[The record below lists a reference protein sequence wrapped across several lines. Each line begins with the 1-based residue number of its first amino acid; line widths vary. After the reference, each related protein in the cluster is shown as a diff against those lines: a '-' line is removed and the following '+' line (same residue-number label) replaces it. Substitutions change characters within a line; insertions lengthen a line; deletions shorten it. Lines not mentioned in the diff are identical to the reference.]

1 MKNDINYKNFNKI
14 QKNISKNLI
23 KKAIRNAKK
32 DILQFKKD
40 NPNVKINSFYE
51 LHDYF
56 DANNYVESLINENGE
71 FMLDEANL
79 VLKEL
84 DNFIKQLNKVD

>member
-1 MKNDINYKNFNKI
+1 MIE
-14 QKNISKNLI
+14 NII
-23 KKAIRNAKK
+23 KKAKK

-40 NPNVKINSFYE
+40 NPNVEINSFNE

-56 DANNYVESLINENGE
+56 DANYYVETLFTENGE

-84 DNFIKQLNKVD
+84 DNFIKQLNK

>member
-40 NPNVKINSFYE
+40 NPNVKITSFSE

-56 DANNYVESLINENGE
+56 DANEYIKSLFNEKGGWLTN
-71 FMLDEANL
+71 LDEANL
-79 VLKEL
+79 VLDEL
-84 DNFIKQLNKVD
+84 DNFIKELNK

>member
-1 MKNDINYKNFNKI
+1 MIENIINK
-14 QKNISKNLI
+14 
-23 KKAIRNAKK
+23 AKK

-40 NPNVKINSFYE
+40 NPNVEINSFNE

-56 DANNYVESLINENGE
+56 DANYYVETLFTPNGE

-79 VLKEL
+79 VLEEL
-84 DNFIKQLNKVD
+84 DNFIKELNK

>member
-1 MKNDINYKNFNKI
+1 MKRE
-14 QKNISKNLI
+14 LI
-23 KKAIRNAKK
+23 ILVKKAKK

>member
-1 MKNDINYKNFNKI
+1 MIENIINK
-14 QKNISKNLI
+14 
-23 KKAIRNAKK
+23 AKK

-40 NPNVKINSFYE
+40 NPNVEINSFNE

-56 DANNYVESLINENGE
+56 DANYYVETLFTENGE

-84 DNFIKQLNKVD
+84 DNFIKELNK

>member
-1 MKNDINYKNFNKI
+1 MIE
-14 QKNISKNLI
+14 NII
-23 KKAIRNAKK
+23 KKAKK

-40 NPNVKINSFYE
+40 NPNVQINSFNE

-56 DANNYVESLINENGE
+56 DANYYVETLFTENGE

-84 DNFIKQLNKVD
+84 DNFIKELNK

>member
-1 MKNDINYKNFNKI
+1 MIE
-14 QKNISKNLI
+14 NII
-23 KKAIRNAKK
+23 KEAKK

-40 NPNVKINSFYE
+40 NPSVKINSFYE

-56 DANNYVESLINENGE
+56 DANYYVETLFTENGE

-79 VLKEL
+79 VLEEL
-84 DNFIKQLNKVD
+84 DNFIKQLNK

>member
-1 MKNDINYKNFNKI
+1 MIE
-14 QKNISKNLI
+14 NII
-23 KKAIRNAKK
+23 KKAKK

-40 NPNVKINSFYE
+40 NPNVEINSFNE

-56 DANNYVESLINENGE
+56 DANYYVETLFTENGE

-79 VLKEL
+79 VLEEL
-84 DNFIKQLNKVD
+84 DNFIKELNK

>member
-1 MKNDINYKNFNKI
+1 MIENIINK
-14 QKNISKNLI
+14 
-23 KKAIRNAKK
+23 AKK

-40 NPNVKINSFYE
+40 NPNVEINSFNE

-56 DANNYVESLINENGE
+56 DANYYVETLFTENGE

-84 DNFIKQLNKVD
+84 DNFIKEINK

>member
-1 MKNDINYKNFNKI
+1 MIENIINK
-14 QKNISKNLI
+14 
-23 KKAIRNAKK
+23 AKK

-56 DANNYVESLINENGE
+56 DANDYVKSLINEKGE
-71 FMLDEANL
+71 FMVDEANL

-84 DNFIKQLNKVD
+84 NNFIKELNK

>member
-1 MKNDINYKNFNKI
+1 MIENIINK
-14 QKNISKNLI
+14 
-23 KKAIRNAKK
+23 AKK

-40 NPNVKINSFYE
+40 NPNVEIKSFYE

-56 DANNYVESLINENGE
+56 DANYYVETLFTKKGE

-79 VLKEL
+79 VLEEL
-84 DNFIKQLNKVD
+84 DNFIKQLNK

>member
-1 MKNDINYKNFNKI
+1 MIENIINK
-14 QKNISKNLI
+14 
-23 KKAIRNAKK
+23 AKK

-40 NPNVKINSFYE
+40 NPSVKINSFYE

-56 DANNYVESLINENGE
+56 DANCYVETLFTKKGE

-79 VLKEL
+79 VLEEL
-84 DNFIKQLNKVD
+84 DNFIKELNK